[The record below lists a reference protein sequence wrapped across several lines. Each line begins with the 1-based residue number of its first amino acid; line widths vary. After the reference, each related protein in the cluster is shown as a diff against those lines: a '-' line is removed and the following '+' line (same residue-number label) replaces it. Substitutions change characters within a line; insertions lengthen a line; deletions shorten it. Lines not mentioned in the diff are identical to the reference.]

1 MLVQPTYQQI
11 HEESAEQAIIQ
22 KVRKSYLQ
30 IATVTENAV

>member
-22 KVRKSYLQ
+22 KVREK
-30 IATVTENAV
+30 VTCKLPL